1 MAAQTTAHLDG
12 RPHARRDQHQEARL
26 LVQQE
31 QENDH
36 RAEAAP
42 EHWGQRGPADG
53 AAPPPRPAH
62 PPHACTDLQAL
73 PLCGLTVAFGLHVA
87 EGGGLKG
94 LWKAPEQA
102 RRPPLPA
109 EVCTPC
115 WEAC

>member
-1 MAAQTTAHLDG
+1 MTTVLKQRQSTGDRG
-12 RPHARRDQHQEARL
+12 GL
-26 LVQQE
+26 LT
-31 QENDH
+31 
-36 RAEAAP
+36 
-42 EHWGQRGPADG
+42 G
-53 AAPPPRPAH
+53 PPRPAH
-62 PPHACTDLQAL
+62 PPHARTDLQAL

-109 EVCTPC
+109 EVRTPC